1 MKILY
6 ISALSSKRLIDV
18 LFKKHGRDPGFA
30 VQKFSRMI
38 VTGFVKN
45 SASVSTLSVAPVA
58 SSDKIPFIFE
68 KTEQEDSV
76 KYNYVPFFNIPVFKH
91 LMVFIYALAFL
102 FVWSFFDKKNKVFV
116 CDGLNVTLNM
126 AAVIVSK
133 IRRVRNVCVL
143 TDMPGLM
150 VGTGVRVS
158 FVGKFITAIN
168 KGYLGSFSHYVFLTE
183 AMNDVVNKQH
193 RPYIVMEGLVNPE
206 SVNVPNELENKR
218 DEKVV
223 LYAGGLFERYGLDTL
238 VKAFM
243 KLPMNDARLVVY
255 GNGPY
260 VEKLKELAKV
270 DSRIEYKGIRPNEEV
285 VADEIMATLL
295 VNPRPTTEEFTKY
308 SFPSKNM
315 EYMASGTPLL
325 TTKLPGMPKEYYPYV
340 YLFEEES
347 VDGFKSTLENV
358 LSKSRESL
366 HQKGIEAKQFIVNN
380 KNDVIQCS
388 RIMKLIKIDL

>member
-1 MKILY
+1 M
-6 ISALSSKRLIDV
+6 
-18 LFKKHGRDPGFA
+18 FKKHGRDPGFA

-91 LMVFIYALAFL
+91 LMVFFYALAFL

-133 IRRVRNVCVL
+133 IRGVRNVCVL

-183 AMNDVVNKQH
+183 AMNDVVNKHH

-358 LSKSRESL
+358 LSKSRKSL

>member
-1 MKILY
+1 M
-6 ISALSSKRLIDV
+6 
-18 LFKKHGRDPGFA
+18 
-30 VQKFSRMI
+30 
-38 VTGFVKN
+38 TGFVKN